1 MRYLKNYKLFEAD
14 TPLQPG
20 KFSWTKDLTIP
31 HDIQMDIHDMSYEL
45 RDEGYTISY
54 QWWPPYEK
62 DSRMYRNNKYPSINI
77 AKKSQADEYDL
88 LRTDIGNLE
97 KIYYVHIKDF
107 CDRIK
112 SYLDEMG
119 YNVIIKW
126 RKENSNEYYNL
137 EDSIANWGP
146 FKDYPMANSIHFR
159 IEMIS
164 RDVYGDVN
172 ESVESIESR
181 ESKTRTKS
189 ISEDEFLEMIKKNC
203 KNFSFM
209 NDPLWRKSNK
219 EFGDLGLFIE
229 KERRQ
234 TIGKYNYKEF
244 FDLRKDYPVPRYKSL
259 IGSTSKEGADF
270 FGSDSDMYMVIP
282 FDNSQIIF
290 AGSPD
295 LALWSKSG
303 QEFTDDLFIMK
314 EYTKEFQVPVDE
326 LSSIRR
332 TSTLGNFEKV
342 VKLGFEFFI
351 TNPCLLIHES
361 KINWLRNNI

>member
-1 MRYLKNYKLFEAD
+1 MKHLKRF
-14 TPLQPG
+14 
-20 KFSWTKDLTIP
+20 
-31 HDIQMDIHDMSYEL
+31 
-45 RDEGYTISY
+45 
-54 QWWPPYEK
+54 
-62 DSRMYRNNKYPSINI
+62 
-77 AKKSQADEYDL
+77 
-88 LRTDIGNLE
+88 
-97 KIYYVHIKDF
+97 
-107 CDRIK
+107 
-112 SYLDEMG
+112 
-119 YNVIIKW
+119 
-126 RKENSNEYYNL
+126 
-137 EDSIANWGP
+137 
-146 FKDYPMANSIHFR
+146 
-159 IEMIS
+159 
-164 RDVYGDVN
+164 N
-172 ESVESIESR
+172 ESNVDTITSR

-189 ISEDEFLEMIKKNC
+189 ISEDEFLKMIRENC

-314 EYTKEFQVPVDE
+314 EYTEGFQVPVDE

-361 KINWLRNNI
+361 KINWLRKIIYKI